1 MTMIR
6 TDMTNIGDPQILLY
20 ADTYYCYATYNSGMD
35 EGFYVWSSR
44 DLEHW
49 SEKKLA
55 FRATDAWGVSKFWAP
70 EVVEH
75 NGKFVMH
82 YSALHGEKNSL
93 RIGVAVAD
101 HPEGPFVDVHGKPMF
116 DLGYAA
122 IDGSVL
128 RCPEG
133 NFLYYSRDC
142 SENLVDGIK
151 TSQLY
156 CVRLSDDLTETVGE
170 HVLISTPTEDYERKS
185 LEWQFK
191 SGPHLWNEGPTVWR
205 RNGKLI
211 MNYSANYYASNDYG
225 ICLATADSPFGP
237 WIKSPDNPVLSRRS
251 DLFGAGHN
259 AFFLTREGELY
270 TAFHVQTHPEKPSGD
285 RRTVIGKVVFTEK
298 DGQLTQDIL

>member
-1 MTMIR
+1 MIK

-20 ADTYYCYATYNSGMD
+20 NGTYYCYATFNDGKT
-35 EGFYVWSSR
+35 EGFYVWSSQ
-44 DLEHW
+44 DLAHW
-49 SEKKLA
+49 SAPKMA
-55 FRATDAWGVSKFWAP
+55 FRATNYWGKDKFWAP

-101 HPEGPFVDVHGKPMF
+101 HPEGPFVDVHGSPMF
-116 DLGYAA
+116 DLGYAT

-128 RCPEG
+128 RCEEG

-142 SENLVDGIK
+142 GENFVDGIK
-151 TSQLY
+151 TSQIY
-156 CVRLSDDLTETVGE
+156 CVRLSDDLTEAVGE
-170 HVLISTPTEDYERKS
+170 HVLVSTPTEEFERKS
-185 LEWQFK
+185 LQKTFS
-191 SGPHLWNEGPTVWR
+191 SGPHLWNEGPTVLVR
-205 RNGKLI
+205 DGKYV
-211 MNYSANYYASNDYG
+211 MNYSANHYASNDYA

-237 WIKSPDNPVLSRRS
+237 WVKSENNPVLSQRS

-259 AFFLTREGELY
+259 AFFVTKEGELF
-270 TAFHVQTHPEKPSGD
+270 TSFHVQTDSSHPSGD

-298 DGQLTQDIL
+298 NGELFEDIL